1 MSKHLILAVMIG
13 VATIAAPAASEAHCL
28 GLGTVRAG
36 IDSAL
41 VRTTALADAAF
52 YKTQRL
58 GDRMFGWLNCGV
70 YRGSRV

>member
-28 GLGTVRAG
+28 GLDGVGTG
-36 IDSAL
+36 IHSVFD
-41 VRTTALADAAF
+41 RTTALADAAF

-58 GDRMFGWLNCGV
+58 GDRMFGWLNCGH
-70 YRGSRV
+70 RI